1 MAWPGGTS
9 GPLPHLP
16 LAPALTQNR
25 CYHLDQKS
33 HGVTSVGLPGLSIPS
48 FDMVCAFGC
57 SSVAWRSALGIVMV
71 EWLKSQPLTLE
82 SKLGARS
89 CPGCFASDPLLASVS
104 GRAEVDDSSAQ
115 ARCLH
120 AKHGRSSWLH
130 PGCLLV
136 WALGKVASICKSFLF
151 LCLSQPLKLC
161 FLVNQQ
167 VYESLFKVF
176 S

>member
-1 MAWPGGTS
+1 MRWKDGLPANSKDLWWACPRRQCSVVAWPGGTS

-89 CPGCFASDPLLASVS
+89 CPGCFASDPTPCQCISESRSRWFKCSGPVPTCKTWKKLLASSRLPTCVGTWEGS
-104 GRAEVDDSSAQ
+104 
-115 ARCLH
+115 
-120 AKHGRSSWLH
+120 
-130 PGCLLV
+130 
-136 WALGKVASICKSFLF
+136 
-151 LCLSQPLKLC
+151 
-161 FLVNQQ
+161 
-167 VYESLFKVF
+167 
-176 S
+176 